1 MSRTK
6 IIAEINRRN
15 LLKYL
20 GNAAICAPFM
30 RTLLE
35 TEAFGADRAKRA
47 LFFFYPDG
55 IVPDKFHPS
64 TLGAN
69 FDLKMTTKP
78 FESVRG
84 DIVMIRGSKYSTME
98 FGSHEAGAS
107 FCLTGTINQGP
118 AISLDSYL
126 GTKLKAGVSLPVL
139 RLGVGAT
146 FQTNVDKAISF
157 AAPGVPA
164 TLEDNPKKAF
174 ANIFGGTP
182 TSPDNSGTP
191 KTLGAKGQKSVLD
204 SGLSDLKALQN
215 RLGSIEKS
223 KLDLHVESVRELE
236 RRTQIMID
244 QENGGGG
251 TDMGSSC
258 NRMVD
263 FRGFNI
269 PDKEPVDPPI
279 VLRNENFNTVC
290 DIQIDIAV
298 QAMACGITNVVLFQM
313 SHAVSPLTMDFLG
326 GPNISKFH
334 HDISH
339 FGENSDEHA
348 KNQAYFMSKY
358 AKIIS
363 TMKSVKEGDK
373 SLLYNSITMCVSDL
387 AHSNFHDFKNVGVVL
402 AGQAGGY
409 LKTGRAIDVAGAN
422 HGQTLVSTLQALGI
436 QEDTFG
442 QASGALPG
450 LV

>member
-1 MSRTK
+1 MSRSK

-55 IVPDKFHPS
+55 MVPDQFHP
-64 TLGAN
+64 TTMGAN
-69 FDLKMTTKP
+69 FDLKTTTKP

-84 DIVMIRGSKYSTME
+84 DIVMIRGSNYSTM
-98 FGSHEAGAS
+98 GSHEAGAS
-107 FCLTGTINQGP
+107 YCLTATADRGP
-118 AISLDSYL
+118 AISLDTYL

-139 RLGVGAT
+139 RLGTGAT
-146 FQTNVDKAISF
+146 FQTGSDKAISF
-157 AAPGVPA
+157 AAPGVPSSI
-164 TLEDNPKKAF
+164 EDNPKKAF
-174 ANIFGGTP
+174 AAVFGGSPTTP
-182 TSPDNSGTP
+182 DAGGAP
-191 KTLGAKGQKSVLD
+191 KSLGAKGQKSVLD
-204 SGLSDLKALQN
+204 SGLSDLKALQT

-223 KLDLHVESVRELE
+223 KLELHVESVRELE

-244 QENGGGG
+244 QESG
-251 TDMGSSC
+251 MGSMETAPSC

-269 PDKEPVDPPI
+269 PDNDPVYPP
-279 VLRNENFNTVC
+279 VALKNENFNTVC

-313 SHAVSPLTMDFLG
+313 SHAVSPLTMDFPG
-326 GPNISKFH
+326 GPGISKFH

-339 FGENSDEHA
+339 FGGSPDEHA

-358 AKIIS
+358 VKIIAG
-363 TMKSVKEGDK
+363 MKAVKEGDK
-373 SLLYNSITMCVSDL
+373 SLLYNSIAMSVSDL
-387 AHSNFHDFKNVGVVL
+387 AHSDYHNFTSVGVVL

-409 LKTGRAIDVAGAN
+409 IKTGRAIDVAGAS

-436 QEDTFG
+436 QDDKFG
-442 QASGALPG
+442 QASGVLPG